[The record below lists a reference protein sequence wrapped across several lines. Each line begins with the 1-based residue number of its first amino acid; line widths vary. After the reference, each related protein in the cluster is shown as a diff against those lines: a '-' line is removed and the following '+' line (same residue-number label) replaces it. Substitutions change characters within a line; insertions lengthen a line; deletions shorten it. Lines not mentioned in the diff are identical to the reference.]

1 MRIGLTGGIGS
12 GKSTVAARLAGHGAM
27 VIDADRIARE
37 VVEPGTPGFDKV
49 VAVFGD
55 AVVTPD
61 GALDRKAL
69 AAIVFGDIVHR
80 TQLNA
85 IIHPL
90 VGERVA
96 ELSAAAPP
104 DAVLVYDVPLLV
116 ENNMAGGFDKV
127 VVIEA
132 PADLRLARL
141 DERGMPAAD
150 AHERMRAQATDEQ
163 RRAVADEVIVN
174 DGTRD
179 DLAAR
184 VDAAWARLIEAV

>member
-1 MRIGLTGGIGS
+1 MRVGLTGGIGS
-12 GKSTVAARLAGHGAM
+12 GKSTVAAWLAAHGAM
-27 VIDADRIARE
+27 IIDADQVARE
-37 VVEPGTPGFDKV
+37 VVAPGTPGFDKV

-61 GALDRKAL
+61 GALDRQAL

-85 IIHPL
+85 IVHPL

-104 DAVLVYDVPLLV
+104 DAIVVYDVPLLV
-116 ENNMAGGFDKV
+116 ENNMASGFDKV
-127 VVIEA
+127 VVVEA
-132 PADLRLARL
+132 PGDLRIARL
-141 DERGMPAAD
+141 VERGMPEAD

-174 DGTRD
+174 DGTQE
-179 DLAAR
+179 DLAER
-184 VDAAWARLIEAV
+184 VDAAWARLIGS